1 MLVNTK
7 QRRLRRARATR
18 QKIKNSN
25 QFRLC
30 IHKSNNHIYAQ
41 VFDPVSNKVIVS
53 ASTVEAEVR
62 KSHPKGGTVEAAKYI
77 GLLIAKKSVET
88 NLCDVAFDRSGFKY
102 HGRVKALADAARSA
116 GMKF

>member
-7 QRRLRRARATR
+7 QNRLRRARATR

-30 IHKSNNHIYAQ
+30 VHRSNNHIYAQ
-41 VFDPVSNKVIVS
+41 VFDPVTNKVLVS

-62 KSHPKGGTVEAAKYI
+62 KVHPKGGTVEAAKYI
-77 GLLIAKKSVET
+77 GFLIAKKSAET
-88 NLCDVAFDRSGFKY
+88 KLDGVAFDRSGFKY
-102 HGRVKALADAARSA
+102 HGRVRALADAARSA